1 MSSYYREKFTVDHL
15 SINGLLR
22 RNFEQQDNEIISLIF
37 FFLHNW
43 SFFNFV
49 NKGLFQCSNIIAV

>member
-1 MSSYYREKFTVDHL
+1 MYSYYREKFTVDHL

-37 FFLHNW
+37 FF
-43 SFFNFV
+43 FCTTDPFYYV
-49 NKGLFQCSNIIAV
+49 NKGLFQCNNIIAV

>member
-1 MSSYYREKFTVDHL
+1 MYSYYREKFTVDHL

-37 FFLHNW
+37 FFAQLILFTL
-43 SFFNFV
+43 SIKDFFN
-49 NKGLFQCSNIIAV
+49 AVI